1 MEDRLK
7 LIANSFGLDKVKFDE
22 RVSSHTALKIGGVA
36 KLFAVAVTDRELI
49 KLVDECRSLRVP
61 FLIIGTGS
69 KIAVSGSGFDGVII
83 KNRTQ
88 NIKITSI
95 KGKVSQVGLGVD
107 SVLLEVEGGV
117 VISKFVEFLQKQGLQ
132 YEEFLKL
139 SGSIGGN
146 IFINRGLQEKAESV
160 RVLNLEGEVEII
172 PIAKLHLRNH
182 IVISATLRIKSR
194 L

>member
-1 MEDRLK
+1 MEDRIK

-22 RVSSHTALKIGGVA
+22 RVSSHTALKIGGLA

-49 KLVDECRSLRVP
+49 KLVDDCRSLKVP

-69 KIAVSGSGFDGVII
+69 KMAVSDNGYDGVVI

-95 KGKVSQVGLGVD
+95 KGKVSKVGLGVD

-117 VISKFVEFLQKQGLQ
+117 VISKFVEFLRKQGLA
-132 YEEFLKL
+132 YEEFSQL

-146 IFINRGLQEKAESV
+146 IFINRSLQEKCESV
-160 RVLNLEGEVEII
+160 RVLNLGGEVEII
-172 PIAKLHLRNH
+172 PIVKLHLRNH
-182 IVISATLRIKSR
+182 VVISATLRIKSR
-194 L
+194 I